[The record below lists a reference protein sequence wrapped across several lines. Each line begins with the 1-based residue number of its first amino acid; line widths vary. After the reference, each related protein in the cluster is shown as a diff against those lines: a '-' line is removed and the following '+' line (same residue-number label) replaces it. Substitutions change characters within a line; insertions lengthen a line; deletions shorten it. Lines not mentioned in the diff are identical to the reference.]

1 MALDLTLESPCM
13 AIGMHDQT
21 ANKPQIFGKK
31 MIRKIKLDFAALN
44 LYIQRPE
51 RNGFH
56 IQFIYIQ
63 CSFTAHY
70 IISSCKQRTRRVK
83 GEDINQK
90 ALSYICT

>member
-1 MALDLTLESPCM
+1 M

-21 ANKPQIFGKK
+21 ANKPQSFGKK

-56 IQFIYIQ
+56 IQFIYIY
-63 CSFTAHY
+63 TAVSLH
-70 IISSCKQRTRRVK
+70 IILSVLANKEH
-83 GEDINQK
+83 GE
-90 ALSYICT
+90 